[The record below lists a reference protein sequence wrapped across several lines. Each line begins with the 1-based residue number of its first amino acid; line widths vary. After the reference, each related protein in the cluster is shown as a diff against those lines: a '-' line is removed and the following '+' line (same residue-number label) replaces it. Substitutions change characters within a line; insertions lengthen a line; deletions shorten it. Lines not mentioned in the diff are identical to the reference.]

1 MALGANDSYPN
12 DIKDIKDSLRLL
24 KSKQNQKP
32 SNSLHQPA
40 VVREICRT
48 IITAPTH
55 LRLLKD
61 KIILPKVLHSKY
73 RLCSIGV
80 SKV

>member
-1 MALGANDSYPN
+1 MALGSNDSYSN

-32 SNSLHQPA
+32 SNSLHQSS
-40 VVREICRT
+40 VVSEICRT

-55 LRLLKD
+55 PRVLKD
-61 KIILPKVLHSKY
+61 KIILPKVLRSKF
-73 RLCSIGV
+73 RLPSIGV

>member
-1 MALGANDSYPN
+1 MALGSNDAYPN

-24 KSKQNQKP
+24 KSKKPQKT
-32 SNSLHQPA
+32 SNNLHQSA
-40 VVREICRT
+40 VVIKIYRT
-48 IITAPTH
+48 ITTVLMH
-55 LRLLKD
+55 LRQLKD
-61 KIILPKVLHSKY
+61 KIILPKVIPSKF